1 MNYSQLPH
9 RSIRTFKEHVI
20 IEGHP
25 GCIGWMK
32 HNGWYKKPGVRI
44 LEGRWQ
50 DFLQLPPE
58 DEHERRT
65 CEKNRAIF
73 KLRAYDQKKR
83 TPDSEELTSPEC
95 DSEGPIDLGKFDIVY
110 FDTFEEGY
118 PGHFTFIKH
127 VPRLLRGPTSRFS
140 YFNGHSVMQMTP
152 YKVCY
157 ILCHPTRLPLPIP
170 NRYMQKFNGCIT
182 MT

>member
-1 MNYSQLPH
+1 L
-9 RSIRTFKEHVI
+9 EHVI

-25 GCIGWMK
+25 ACIGWMK

-50 DFLQLPPE
+50 DFLEPLPE
-58 DEHERRT
+58 DEYERRT
-65 CEKNRAIF
+65 YQNNRAIF
-73 KLRAYDQKKR
+73 KVKAYAQKKR
-83 TPDSEELTSPEC
+83 TPDSTESTSPEC

-110 FDTFEEGY
+110 FDTFDEGY

-140 YFNGHSVMQMTP
+140 YFNGHYAGHLTP

-157 ILCHPTRLPLPIP
+157 ILPRGKHLPLLIQIDIC
-170 NRYMQKFNGCIT
+170 RSSTAASQ
-182 MT
+182 